1 MDSYTKLY
9 SELWQKKL
17 ESYSENL
24 DLIESDTYRKL
35 NNKLYNW
42 NLNLDLSDEITI
54 SLKCYKVENQIYY
67 IFLFNGNTGYKFLY
81 NEKLEKVALLFEIV
95 LQNFKK
101 DNEEI
106 NKIIK
111 PEQLK
116 ENADNIKNE
125 IVKSFVQNQMNGSK
139 YEWKIKDNTLLVKLK
154 SQRILE
160 VPLNTLVIKAYEKDY
175 KTSNFMDVI
184 AKTDEQ
190 LDKIPFSVNID
201 NYISHWQA

>member
-1 MDSYTKLY
+1 M
-9 SELWQKKL
+9 E
-17 ESYSENL
+17 
-24 DLIESDTYRKL
+24 
-35 NNKLYNW
+35 
-42 NLNLDLSDEITI
+42 
-54 SLKCYKVENQIYY
+54 
-67 IFLFNGNTGYKFLY
+67 FNGNTGYKFLY

-116 ENADNIKNE
+116 ESADNIENE